1 MSRRQQQ
8 SRDSW
13 NNIKRYFS
21 KGTTLGP
28 RQLAVLYWRVEI
40 DYGGKN
46 ASYNDSVFSGVD
58 DSLLKRGFL
67 ERHILSHKTIEDCT
81 TPLTHLQWWTRITE
95 KGLKEFIKN
104 GGEDIKIGIQDHRS
118 AVRELLVRSG
128 WAERE
133 EWMKYLALGY
143 LPAA

>member
-1 MSRRQQQ
+1 MSRRQKQA
-8 SRDSW
+8 RNTW

-21 KGTTLGP
+21 KGTTLGS
-28 RQLAVLYWRVEI
+28 RQLAVLYFRIEM

-46 ASYNDSVFSGVD
+46 ASYNDYTFAGVD
-58 DSLLKRGFL
+58 ESLLKRGLL
-67 ERHILSHKTIEDCT
+67 ENYIHDHTTIENCT

-104 GGEDIKIGIQDHRS
+104 GGEDIKIGIQDYRHE
-118 AVRELLVRSG
+118 VRELLVRSG

-133 EWMKYLALGY
+133 DWMKYMVLGY